1 MPCYCFIILLEANY
15 EHANI
20 FSSARFNWDYIFS
33 VPKLTRQKQTMKY
46 EIING
51 EIKITG
57 FDVKPEGDLSMYAT
71 IGGVAVT
78 SIGDHA
84 FAGCGELTSVVIPD
98 GMTSIG
104 SLAFSQCHKLTSV
117 TIPNSITSI
126 GNYAFPNHTAV
137 IREML

>member
-1 MPCYCFIILLEANY
+1 MPCYCFITLWKANY

-20 FSSARFNWDYIFS
+20 FSGALFNWNYHFS
-33 VPKLTRQKQTMKY
+33 VPELTRQKQTMKY

-98 GMTSIG
+98 GITTIG